1 MALDNRGSDQR
12 LEIAGDDPEQV
23 IAIPQAVLR
32 SSLYINREL
41 ALIHFNERRVSFPDP
56 LGIGTDFSLVGTIAA
71 EVLCSLLLV
80 IGLMTRVAAL
90 PVAFTMAVAAFVVN
104 AGKPWT
110 DKELAVLYMLCSL
123 ALVFT
128 GAGRFSVDSRIERRK
143 ED

>member
-1 MALDNRGSDQR
+1 MTPVVDSGPRSYLSSIG
-12 LEIAGDDPEQV
+12 LL
-23 IAIPQAVLR
+23 VLR
-32 SSLYINREL
+32 LSVGGGLI
-41 ALIHFNERRVSFPDP
+41 AAHGWDKLIHFNERRASFPDP

-104 AGKPWT
+104 AGKPWA

-128 GAGRFSVDSRIERRK
+128 GAGRYSVDSRIERRK